1 MNWADWGIIAVLVIS
16 SLISLKRGFVK
27 EALSLVVWVLAIVIA
42 MTFRAQA
49 SALLTEH
56 IQTPSLREMAAFAL
70 LFIATLIVGACVN
83 FLISQLVKITGLSG
97 TDRLLGMLFGL
108 ARGFVIVMTGLI
120 LLPGFIPIDQ
130 DPWWQSSQLIP
141 HFLKFEGWSRQLGA
155 QVWEFINGFLA

>member
-1 MNWADWGIIAVLVIS
+1 MNWVDWGIIAVLAIS

-27 EALSLVVWVLAIVIA
+27 EALSLVVWVVAIVVA
-42 MTFRAQA
+42 TSFRAQA
-49 SALLTEH
+49 AALLVDH

-108 ARGFVIVMTGLI
+108 ARGLVIVMVGLI
-120 LLPGFIPIDQ
+120 LLPGLLPVDQ

-141 HFLKFEGWSRQLGA
+141 HFLKFEGWSRQLGS
-155 QVWEFINGFLA
+155 QFWEFINSVLM